1 MQLSRSCNRSERMAE
16 PYISHGMKTTT
27 TIKVEE
33 RRGDAGSGAD
43 GCGKQPSDAEQK
55 PRAPVVG
62 AVDVAAGAEQEFA
75 QLFYEI
81 LP

>member
-1 MQLSRSCNRSERMAE
+1 MAE

-33 RRGDAGSGAD
+33 RRGDAGSGAQD